1 YHPYQNTT
9 GYLLGK
15 LYDTLNVQSD
25 IDLVLI
31 AKEDMNCPQHAN
43 AHFIKA
49 KKPNKA
55 SLFKRF
61 LYELIIAFSF
71 LMKTLK

>member
-1 YHPYQNTT
+1 MKKKVYLITEYYHPYQNTT

-43 AHFIKA
+43 AHFI
-49 KKPNKA
+49 
-55 SLFKRF
+55 
-61 LYELIIAFSF
+61 
-71 LMKTLK
+71 